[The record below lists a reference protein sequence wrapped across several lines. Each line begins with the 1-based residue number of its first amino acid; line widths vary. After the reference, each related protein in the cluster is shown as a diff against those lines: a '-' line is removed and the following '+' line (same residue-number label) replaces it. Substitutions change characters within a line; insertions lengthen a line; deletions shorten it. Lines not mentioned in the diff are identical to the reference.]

1 MKGVDPGKKKTEPR
15 GQLLQLTSSTDR
27 VSARDLFASQMS
39 YQGDDYSWMLLP
51 TRENPSWMEA
61 SMMGR
66 MAGRGFSGRY
76 DSYVRLSKQ

>member
-15 GQLLQLTSSTDR
+15 GQLLQFTSLTDF
-27 VSARDLFASQMS
+27 VSVRNLFASQMP
-39 YQGDDYSWMLLP
+39 YPAGDNSWMLLP
-51 TRENPSWMEA
+51 THENPDWMEA